1 MSKSMLKIY
10 VRVFERRLKAGESF
24 EEIVMDYPRLTED
37 EIADIRDALATSQ
50 K

>member
-24 EEIVMDYPRLTED
+24 EEIVMDYPRLTQD
-37 EIADIRDALATSQ
+37 EITEIKKTLTIS
-50 K
+50 

>member
-1 MSKSMLKIY
+1 MLKIY

-24 EEIVMDYPRLTED
+24 EEIVMDYPRLTD
-37 EIADIRDALATSQ
+37 QEINEIKEALATSQ

>member
-1 MSKSMLKIY
+1 MLKIY

-24 EEIVMDYPRLTED
+24 EEIVMDYPRLTEK
-37 EIADIRDALATSQ
+37 EVAELKDALATSQ